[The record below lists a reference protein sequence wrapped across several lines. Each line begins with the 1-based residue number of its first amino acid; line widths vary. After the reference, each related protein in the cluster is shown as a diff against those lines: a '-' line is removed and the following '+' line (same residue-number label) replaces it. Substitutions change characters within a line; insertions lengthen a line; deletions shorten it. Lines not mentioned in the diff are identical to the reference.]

1 MAPPP
6 EGPPWNHM
14 WYVAPS
20 RRTKGPLT
28 VGVYVTTAPCFVQ
41 RIPSLELASR
51 IRHCAPSDPTY
62 HILNDPS
69 ASLIVDPSRAQT
81 ESGEPAGPLSIAIP
95 ILTKPEAVVWT
106 SKGRCPPTRGPYPR
120 FGPKSRL
127 GNRRGQ
133 QGRRLQVW
141 PSAVS
146 GGGNPWGVPE
156 SQSLPLGR

>member
-69 ASLIVDPSRAQT
+69 ASLIIDPSRAQT

-95 ILTKPEAVVWT
+95 ILMKPEAVVWT
-106 SKGRCPPTRGPYPR
+106 STGSCPPTSGPSPAFR
-120 FGPKSRL
+120 TEIPTREPKRTDRKSTRL
-127 GNRRGQ
+127 NSSHT
-133 QGRRLQVW
+133 VI
-141 PSAVS
+141 SYAVFCLKKK
-146 GGGNPWGVPE
+146 N
-156 SQSLPLGR
+156 

>member
-20 RRTKGPLT
+20 RRAKGPLT

-41 RIPSLELASR
+41 RIPSLEVASR

-69 ASLIVDPSRAQT
+69 ASLIIDPSRAQT
-81 ESGEPAGPLSIAIP
+81 ESGDPAGPLSIAIHL
-95 ILTKPEAVVWT
+95 LTKPSACISTSQTTWT
-106 SKGRCPPTRGPYPR
+106 CTRSPDHM
-120 FGPKSRL
+120 
-127 GNRRGQ
+127 RRIATGT
-133 QGRRLQVW
+133 
-141 PSAVS
+141 
-146 GGGNPWGVPE
+146 
-156 SQSLPLGR
+156 